1 MQLGF
6 PELRP
11 YHKQLELRSILDS
24 FEKKTRKRIN
34 NGFGTEIKNIQFSNE
49 PIGVRYLQAVLHHI

>member
-24 FEKKTRKRIN
+24 FEKKIQK
-34 NGFGTEIKNIQFSNE
+34 KNKQWFWNRNQKYSIVLEQSFSNK
-49 PIGVRYLQAVLHHI
+49 P